1 MATATTIPVAVF
13 GKDPKIARSV
23 CEKLLPDFDAVHVC
37 LDLPTALAELPALFS
52 IPTTTTTTSLLAPA
66 ACPLGSNAARAR
78 PVVPQ
83 AVFFGGKFSDA
94 EYRAIVDA
102 VSSAAATAAVDS
114 TKQQQ
119 QQQNERQHRG
129 SGSGSGGSGD
139 CGGAGARRVHFVKVQ
154 KLDVLAAGGFGP
166 NAEVIAKVF
175 RKKMAAALEKEE
187 GGAAAAASR
196 KQRM

>member
-1 MATATTIPVAVF
+1 M
-13 GKDPKIARSV
+13 
-23 CEKLLPDFDAVHVC
+23 
-37 LDLPTALAELPALFS
+37 
-52 IPTTTTTTSLLAPA
+52 
-66 ACPLGSNAARAR
+66 
-78 PVVPQ
+78 PQ

-102 VSSAAATAAVDS
+102 VSSAVGS

-119 QQQNERQHRG
+119 HQHQEQKQHH
-129 SGSGSGGSGD
+129 GSGSGGGGGGGD

-187 GGAAAAASR
+187 GGATAAAGR